1 MNTNNTTRDKQ
12 IHGLVLPLDG
22 FSRYASFRHLIC
34 IGRTKWH
41 ELVKSGKAPQPISL
55 GSRTTV
61 YSNKELHRFM
71 NDPSNYSTQGD
82 EQ

>member
-1 MNTNNTTRDKQ
+1 MNNKSTTQNKKT
-12 IHGLVLPLDG
+12 HGLVLPIDG

-41 ELVKSGKAPQPISL
+41 QLTKAGKAPPPIVL

-71 NDPSNYSTQGD
+71 SNPAGYSVGG
-82 EQ
+82 E